1 MQYESIG
8 RTHVG
13 RVREHNEDSLRV
25 DRAHHL
31 YIVADGVGGNA
42 AGELAS
48 ALAVETVAEFFR
60 ASTADAELTWPFK
73 PDEGD
78 LHRSRMEVAIRLA
91 NRRIFEAALQNP
103 AMHGMS
109 TTVAACHFVEGT
121 CHVANVGD
129 SRVYRLRPGATA
141 LEQLTEDHSL
151 VNFMRKERGMS
162 DIDLARFPMANVIL
176 RALGA
181 KLDVEADL
189 FKVQVAA
196 GDIFLIC
203 SDGLS
208 DMVGGPEIAAIL
220 GAGQSLEAKCEA
232 LITAANEHGGRDN
245 VTALLVAAA

>member
-60 ASTADAELTWPFK
+60 ASSEDAELTWPFK

-78 LHRSRMEVAIRLA
+78 LDRSRMAVAIQLA
-91 NRRIFEAALQNP
+91 NRQIHQAAQQRPELY
-103 AMHGMS
+103 GMS
-109 TTVAACHFVEGT
+109 TTVAACHFVGNV
-121 CHVANVGD
+121 CHAANVGD
-129 SRVYRLRPGATA
+129 SRVYRLRAGR
-141 LEQLTEDHSL
+141 LEQVTEDHSL
-151 VNFMRKERGMS
+151 VNLMRKERG
-162 DIDLARFPMANVIL
+162 LTEAQVAQFPLPNVIL
-176 RALGA
+176 RALGSQPE
-181 KLDVEADL
+181 VETDL
-189 FKVQVAA
+189 FTLPVEV
-196 GDIFLIC
+196 GDLFLIC

-208 DMVGGPEIAAIL
+208 DMVKGPEITAIL
-220 GAGQSLEAKCEA
+220 AEAGTLEAACEG
-232 LITAANEHGGRDN
+232 LITAANTNGGRDN
-245 VTALLVAAA
+245 ITALLVRAAA